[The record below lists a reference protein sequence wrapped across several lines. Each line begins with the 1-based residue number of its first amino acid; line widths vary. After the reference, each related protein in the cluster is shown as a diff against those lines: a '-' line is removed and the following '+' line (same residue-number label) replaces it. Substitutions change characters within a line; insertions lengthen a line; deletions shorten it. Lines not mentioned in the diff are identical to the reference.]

1 MTTHNVC
8 SNSPLKA
15 KHGSTVTLE
24 NHSKKDIV
32 VQQNGNP
39 NTWPF
44 SNKVSPFT
52 ITTTAGAEDV
62 VLNTTLGTYYYST
75 EGCPDDKKVNP
86 KTVIIT

>member
-24 NHSKKDIV
+24 NHTKNDIV
-32 VQQNGNP
+32 VKDNGNP

-44 SNKVSPFT
+44 SDVASGFT
-52 ITTTAGAEDV
+52 ILAGGTAKV
-62 VLNTTLGTYYYST
+62 VLKTTPGTYYYRT
-75 EGCPDDKKVNP
+75 EFCPDDKEVNP